1 MQFRLLM
8 MSYEMSYI
16 KHNNSLNKRKV
27 ATIDVQPRV
36 LIVTE
41 GTVTEP
47 TYFRWLKRHLKI
59 SPADIIEVKDSGGST
74 DPKSV
79 TLIAIELFEE
89 SQQEGNPYSFVF
101 CTIDRDAH
109 GRTKFF
115 DAKRLIDGANQ
126 SYHNQFRLII
136 SYPSIE
142 HWFVLHFA
150 NDSHLYQKPMFGRGS
165 IGSDAKRYFK
175 HSYYANYDETD
186 KKQLEKMFN
195 NNFTELNRVN
205 AIKFASSQLRDIAAN
220 GINPLSLIFIPATV
234 IESIAKVDFLGKN
247 NIPAF
252 SFQQY
257 TKIIQEFFEEF
268 NRDSTL

>member
-1 MQFRLLM
+1 
-8 MSYEMSYI
+8 MSYI
-16 KHNNSLNKRKV
+16 KRNHAINQRK
-27 ATIDVQPRV
+27 ASTIDIQPRI

-74 DPKSV
+74 DPKSIAS
-79 TLIAIELFEE
+79 LAIELFKE
-89 SQQEGNPYSFVF
+89 SLQEGNPYSFVF
-101 CTIDRDAH
+101 CTVDRDAH

-126 SYHNQFRLII
+126 SHQNQFRLII
-136 SYPSIE
+136 TYPCIE

-150 NDSHLYQKPMFGRGS
+150 NDSHVYLKPMLGRGS

-175 HSYYANYDETD
+175 HTYYASYDETD
-186 KKQLEKMFN
+186 KRQLEKMFN
-195 NNFTELNRVN
+195 SSFTDINRIN
-205 AIKFASSQLRDIAAN
+205 AIKFARGQLRDITAN
-220 GINPLSLIFIPATV
+220 GINPLSLMFSLATI
-234 IESIAKVDFLGKN
+234 IESIARPDFLAKN
-247 NIPAF
+247 DIPEF

-257 TKIIQEFFEEF
+257 TKVIEEFFAEF